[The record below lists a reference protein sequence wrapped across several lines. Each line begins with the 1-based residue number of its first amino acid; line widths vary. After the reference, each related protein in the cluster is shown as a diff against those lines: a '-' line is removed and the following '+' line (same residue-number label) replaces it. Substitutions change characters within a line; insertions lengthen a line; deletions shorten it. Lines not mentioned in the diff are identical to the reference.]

1 MGEELTPLLR
11 ARVDRAYDL
20 WVAHGRQATFA
31 PSGGQGANEVISE
44 AEAMARYLR
53 SRGVPDSQ
61 IVVEDASTTTWENL
75 INSRDLIAGLT
86 EEDSPRSVLVTSDY
100 HVT

>member
-1 MGEELTPLLR
+1 M
-11 ARVDRAYDL
+11 
-20 WVAHGRQATFA
+20 
-31 PSGGQGANEVISE
+31 ISE

-53 SRGVPDSQ
+53 TRGVPDSA
-61 IVVEDASTTTWENL
+61 IVLEDASTTTWENL

-86 EEDSPRSVLVTSDY
+86 EEDSPWSVLVTSDY